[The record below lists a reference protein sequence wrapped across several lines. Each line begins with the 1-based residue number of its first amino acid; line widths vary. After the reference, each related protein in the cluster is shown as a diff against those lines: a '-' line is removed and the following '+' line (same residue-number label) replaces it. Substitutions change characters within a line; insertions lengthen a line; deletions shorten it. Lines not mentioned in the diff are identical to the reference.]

1 MGPKAANYGPYHD
14 TDNSCAGSDDDLY
27 VIKGDHFPPSKIIII
42 IRKNNA
48 LLNKAAIIAALL
60 NSDQNQSVGQDV
72 RGRRGK

>member
-1 MGPKAANYGPYHD
+1 MDRTTTRIIHAL
-14 TDNSCAGSDDDLY
+14 GSDDDLY

-48 LLNKAAIIAALL
+48 LRNKAAIIAALL